1 MAQVKLSASELVA
14 ISTLIENVAG
24 RGKKESTK
32 GLYIDFMYMPASQCE
47 SLANIL
53 QHISTET
60 YGFTDADKELCDKLR
75 DAAE

>member
-1 MAQVKLSASELVA
+1 MAQVKLTASELIA

-24 RGKKESTK
+24 RGKKESEK
-32 GLYIDFMYMPASQCE
+32 GLYIDFMYMPAAQCE
-47 SLANIL
+47 ALANIL